1 MHLKYSVLR
10 EFKKN
15 LKDAYLLCCYILY
28 VTKIAS
34 LKNYGELSFEKLK
47 SETWR
52 TFVLQQKY

>member
-52 TFVLQQKY
+52 TFVL